1 VTQEIFVPAING
13 GACAPQTLT
22 YRGELCPITTVSP
35 TATPTV
41 TPTARATVTP
51 TVTPTATP
59 TATPTCALSLPAAPQ
74 CPRGSVCVERDRC
87 GQCIGWRCK
96 CVDTKPPDTHGRTGC
111 YRPGWPQTKVVC
123 ARGVTNWSGGWSGA
137 FTYVYSSSYGIK
149 SSKDE
154 GTVCWQCVCE
164 RAGGSG
170 CFAPDTKIVVKDRG
184 GIDARDIKVGDLILN
199 PKTKTYARVQQVVQ
213 GSEKEA
219 LELHFDVDG
228 KHHSSKLS
236 FEHVM
241 VTERGYVRAA
251 QIVKGD
257 KLLRSDGFWAPVLSV
272 EKVPARKVINFVLN
286 PSSTSYEDHLV
297 ESDGLITGDLWLQ
310 NNLKAPK

>member
-1 VTQEIFVPAING
+1 MVALSVGNVRQIIFSTIVVSLGALFLGLSCLAQSPGVRSPEEFSGPPPTNTSGPTDCILGPIPPRPDVPCGTEVIVTQEILVPAING

-35 TATPTV
+35 TATPT
-41 TPTARATVTP
+41 ARATTPTVTP
-51 TVTPTATP
+51 TVTPTATTTPTVTP

-74 CPRGSVCVERDRC
+74 CQRGSVCVERDRC

-96 CVDTKPPDTHGRTGC
+96 CVDTEPPDTHGRTGC

-164 RAGGSG
+164 RSGGSG
-170 CFAPDTKIVVKDRG
+170 CFAPVLHAQKCDLRDGTK
-184 GIDARDIKVGDLILN
+184 
-199 PKTKTYARVQQVVQ
+199 
-213 GSEKEA
+213 
-219 LELHFDVDG
+219 
-228 KHHSSKLS
+228 
-236 FEHVM
+236 
-241 VTERGYVRAA
+241 
-251 QIVKGD
+251 
-257 KLLRSDGFWAPVLSV
+257 
-272 EKVPARKVINFVLN
+272 
-286 PSSTSYEDHLV
+286 
-297 ESDGLITGDLWLQ
+297 
-310 NNLKAPK
+310 